1 MRIPRGPGKAT
12 GVTERVGV
20 SMAMGQAASI
30 GKAAVEMKQHSMK
43 LATADTGTAGQT
55 DAAVRKKMIGMMMEA
70 KAEKIG
76 MLQGRKR
83 KGMMTGAEH
92 IGTRIDLRRVG
103 SMQGGSTGAPGGT
116 EATGMMTGVTTGE
129 PCAKVKG
136 TRMAKLH
143 VKDFLLPRHLFCLST

>member
-1 MRIPRGPGKAT
+1 
-12 GVTERVGV
+12 
-20 SMAMGQAASI
+20 MGQAASI

-83 KGMMTGAEH
+83 NGMMTGAGD

-116 EATGMMTGVTTGE
+116 EATGMMTGVMTGE
-129 PCAKVKG
+129 DHRELMIDG
-136 TRMAKLH
+136 MAKPDMLPVWIPENCLAFQACISFGYR
-143 VKDFLLPRHLFCLST
+143 VKQHLEKKTAACYT